1 MRLVE
6 ALKGIQRY
14 KFYSILVIIM
24 LGVGMTLCNMILQS
38 QEDREEELVYY
49 APLWDG
55 TRIYFSY
62 DTLMEERPLEEEYL
76 RENGSQFRVQRFI
89 DALETNEEFTYFICG
104 KHPIEAYIKNTSAE
118 MLYGENKN
126 VLKAHQVNENLI
138 NHYPILMSKGRGF
151 FAEDYDYKIMEH
163 IPVILGNKY
172 SELYDV
178 GSQIKATYMSI
189 PVTLEV
195 IGIAEKNT
203 YFPLFDTLEYEDA
216 YIIMPALRIMAP
228 PANEDE
234 DFLQKANALQN
245 SSGFFRLSK
254 EQNLSDL
261 VNHLNSMKTQYG
273 MYGVKLGRIDS
284 GRLMALGLSS
294 KEQKNIYLGLASVI
308 VAYSYIILI
317 VILYASV
324 RRNARR
330 FCILFIAGGSK
341 AYIASMVIM
350 EAISLTISA
359 FLFSMLLTYLIGSGE
374 IRISYFSSS
383 VLLITG
389 IICAFPAIQ
398 QLFRSPILYLKKY

>member
-1 MRLVE
+1 MRLIE
-6 ALKGIQRY
+6 AFKGIQRY
-14 KFYSILVIIM
+14 KFYSILVIIL

-38 QEDREEELVYY
+38 QEDREEERVYY

-55 TRIYFSY
+55 TKIYFSY

-89 DALETNEEFTYFICG
+89 DELETYKEFAYFICG
-104 KHPIEAYIKNTSAE
+104 KHPIEAYIKNTPEE
-118 MLYGENKN
+118 MLYDGNN

-138 NHYPILMSKGRGF
+138 NYYPISMSKGRSF
-151 FAEDYDYKIMEH
+151 SAEDYNYKIMER

-178 GSQIKATYMSI
+178 GSQIKATFMSI

-195 IGIAEKNT
+195 IGIADKNT
-203 YFPLFDTLEYEDA
+203 FFPLFDTLEYEDA
-216 YIIMPALRIMAP
+216 YIIMPALRILAP

-234 DFLQKANALQN
+234 DFLQKAYALQN

-254 EQNLSDL
+254 DQNLSDL
-261 VNHLNSMKTQYG
+261 VNHLNSAKAQFG
-273 MYGVKLGRIDS
+273 MYGVRLGRIDS

-294 KEQKNIYLGLASVI
+294 KEQREIYLGLAGVI
-308 VAYSYIILI
+308 FIYSYIILM
-317 VILYASV
+317 VVLFASV

-341 AYIASMVIM
+341 AYIASIVIL
-350 EAISLTISA
+350 EAIILTTSA

-374 IRISYFSSS
+374 IRINYFSSFA
-383 VLLITG
+383 LLITG
-389 IICAFPAIQ
+389 IVCAFPAIQ